1 MIDTHSHLFNSQF
14 NDIEECIARCKD
26 NNINKIVLV
35 GFDNETNK
43 LAQEY
48 SKKYSIF
55 YPTAGIHPSEAN
67 ENYEKDLNDLYSFV
81 KENKIYAIGECGL
94 DYHYGKDNI
103 EYQKLLFKAQ
113 IELAIKM
120 DLPVIIHMRDATLDT
135 YNILKEYSGKL
146 RGVMHC
152 YSGSYEMAMEFI
164 KLGLYISL
172 GGPVT
177 FKNSKDSKIVAKQ
190 IPIDKLLIETD
201 CPYLAPTPYRG
212 SRNESSYVK
221 YVASEIAL
229 LREMTLDEIDEIT
242 TRNSEKLFRI

>member
-1 MIDTHSHLFNSQF
+1 MAVKTFAAID
-14 NDIEECIARCKD
+14 
-26 NNINKIVLV
+26 V
-35 GFDNETNK
+35 
-43 LAQEY
+43 
-48 SKKYSIF
+48 
-55 YPTAGIHPSEAN
+55 
-67 ENYEKDLNDLYSFV
+67 
-81 KENKIYAIGECGL
+81 
-94 DYHYGKDNI
+94 
-103 EYQKLLFKAQ
+103 
-113 IELAIKM
+113 
-120 DLPVIIHMRDATLDT
+120 
-135 YNILKEYSGKL
+135 
-146 RGVMHC
+146 
-152 YSGSYEMAMEFI
+152 GSYEMAMEFI